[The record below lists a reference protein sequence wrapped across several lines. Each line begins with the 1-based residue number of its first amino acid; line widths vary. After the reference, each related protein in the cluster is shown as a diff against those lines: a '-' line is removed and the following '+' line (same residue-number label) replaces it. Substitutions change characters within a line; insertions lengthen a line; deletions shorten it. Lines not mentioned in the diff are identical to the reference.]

1 MLTLHDFSVGRTSYF
16 DTLGGPKAIAK
27 IYIRLFPGDVEV
39 PILAQVD
46 TGAAWSILERDIAEG
61 LGLLDES
68 GPPVSLSTRKG
79 TVNGRL
85 VRVPMTIL
93 ADEGDSLRVEATLFV
108 SQDWEQ
114 GNFIGY
120 CGFLERIRFAVDP
133 QTNDFYF
140 GPPA

>member
-1 MLTLHDFSVGRTSYF
+1 MLTLHDFSVGRASFF
-16 DTLGGPKAIAK
+16 DTLGGPDTIAK
-27 IYIRLFPGDVEV
+27 IYIRLFPHDVEV

-46 TGAAWSILERDIAEG
+46 TGAAWSILERDIADG
-61 LGLLDES
+61 LGLFDES
-68 GPPVSLSTRKG
+68 GPPVSLSTRRG

-140 GPPA
+140 GPLE